1 MGLAFIDRSLRTFGV
16 VLLIFLPFGLYY
28 MGTYPALAV
37 FSGGVWGLLNL
48 IFISKLVRVSLRPE
62 GADRG
67 KTLLVALFKFPVLY
81 AAGYFLIQVPKFEPL
96 MLVIGFSSL
105 FAVIILR
112 ALSRV
117 IIPTNDQPQT
127 SRNAQGMA

>member
-1 MGLAFIDRSLRTFGV
+1 MGLDFIDRSLRTFGV
-16 VLLIFLPFGLYY
+16 LLLIFLPFGLYY
-28 MGTYPALAV
+28 FGVYPALAI
-37 FSGGVWGLLNL
+37 FSGGVWSLLNL

-62 GADRG
+62 GADRA
-67 KTLLVALFKFPVLY
+67 KTLLIGLFKFPVLY
-81 AAGYFLIQVPKFEPL
+81 AAGYFLIKIPQFAPL

-105 FAVIILR
+105 FAVIVLR

-117 IIPTNDQPQT
+117 VIPANDQPRT